1 MIDST
6 TSTLTL
12 WSTSVQTET
21 VSIKGA
27 QTVTV
32 WLITPAPSI
41 IASTYSTDEVLT
53 FTKARTATTFWTST
67 APVQTIISTI
77 DGGESTWTIGS
88 QTSIIPAP
96 VPVPPPPSPSIC
108 QTCSQVA
115 SGIAPAWTQTTAG
128 FPAISSAVW
137 APPPP
142 PPPVSSTTATGVAPG
157 AFGTVSNTIPFGG
170 TPSPSVSPSMGQSP
184 PPGSPSITGTI
195 YANQG
200 SPFITND
207 GVIDIRPNV
216 EMVALAGAILYFAL
230 R

>member
-1 MIDST
+1 VPCTTTTTVINSV

-32 WLITPAPSI
+32 WLITPAPEI

-53 FTKARTATTFWTST
+53 FTKERMVTTFWTST
-67 APVQTIISTI
+67 APVQTMTSTVN
-77 DGGESTWTIGS
+77 GGESTWTIAG
-88 QTSIIPAP
+88 QTSIVPAP
-96 VPVPPPPSPSIC
+96 APPAPAPSNC
-108 QTCSQVA
+108 QTCTQVA

-128 FPAISSAVW
+128 GPAPSSPVW

-142 PPPVSSTTATGVAPG
+142 PPPSSSTSLTGVAPG
-157 AFGTVSNTIPFGG
+157 AFGTISNTIPFGA
-170 TPSPSVSPSMGQSP
+170 TSTVQSA

-200 SPFITND
+200 SPFVAND
-207 GVIDIRPNV
+207 GVIDIRPKI
-216 EMVALAGAILYFAL
+216 EAVAVAGAVVWFAL
-230 R
+230 G